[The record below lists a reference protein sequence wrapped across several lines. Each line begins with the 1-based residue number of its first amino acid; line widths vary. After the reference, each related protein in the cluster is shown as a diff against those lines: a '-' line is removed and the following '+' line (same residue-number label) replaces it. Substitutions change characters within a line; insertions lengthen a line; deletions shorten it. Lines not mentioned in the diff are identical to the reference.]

1 MATRTRSTPVS
12 SPSEAVSSS
21 ETSRPSSPTSQLL
34 MSRREEKV
42 HMQNLNDRLASL
54 IERQRQLEVEN
65 QQLSTR
71 IEKSEETYYRE
82 VSTIKTVYEK
92 QLEDT
97 RSQLDL
103 LSNENARLHIEAERA
118 KADHSNLLG
127 QLNKQTKDLSALEKK
142 LVSVES
148 ELNHV
153 KHALHEEQERRKRVE
168 EDRNMARKEVETS
181 GKQLAAAQKQLEA
194 ETLAR
199 IEAENSMK
207 TLRERMV
214 FEKSVHEEE
223 LNQSRM
229 SSSEVVETQVQQ
241 LQEELQAQKAIELQ
255 ELREEAE
262 ERFTLAL
269 NDLEVKYETQ
279 IDQLKATLAA
289 RADGENKLRAD
300 LSTASSR
307 VQSYES
313 KIHSLETNVRS
324 LKDRIKDLEEIVN
337 QERTWNAQGLEEK
350 DRAISHL
357 QDQLKQQLQEYKE
370 LYDVKVGLDME
381 IGTYRKLVEGEE
393 RRLSVPSISP
403 SSPSLS
409 SRSSF
414 LGSSPLNVSRG
425 SKRKVVFEEVY
436 ESDIHTDAHTNC
448 DIEISDHD
456 AEGSF
461 VTLRNKGKTDVSL
474 SGWQLVRKSGA
485 GGEVKTSY
493 KFHRNVVVKPKATVT
508 IWSASSKKEHNPPS
522 DLLMKSQNWFTA
534 EEMATV
540 LLDNNSDQ
548 MAIRETKRT
557 NKARKR
563 RLTGDPLPPS
573 SADDPRCSIM

>member
-1 MATRTRSTPVS
+1 
-12 SPSEAVSSS
+12 
-21 ETSRPSSPTSQLL
+21 
-34 MSRREEKV
+34 
-42 HMQNLNDRLASL
+42 MQNLNDRLASL

-65 QQLSTR
+65 QQLTTR

-92 QLEDT
+92 QLEET
-97 RSQLDL
+97 RSQVDL
-103 LSNENARLHIEAERA
+103 LSNENARLNIEAERA
-118 KADHSNLLG
+118 KADHSALLA
-127 QLNKQTKDLSALEKK
+127 QLNKQSKDLSSMEKK
-142 LVSVES
+142 LTSVES

-153 KHALHEEQERRKRVE
+153 RHALHEEQERRKRAE
-168 EDRNMARKEVETS
+168 EDRNAARKEVEMS
-181 GKQLAAAQKQLEA
+181 GKQLAVAQKQLEA
-194 ETLAR
+194 ETLGR
-199 IEAENSMK
+199 IEAENSVK

-214 FEKSVHEEE
+214 FEKNVHEEE
-223 LNQSRM
+223 MNQSRM

-241 LQEELQAQKAIELQ
+241 LQEELQAQKTAELQ

-279 IDQLKATLAA
+279 IDQLKGTLAG
-289 RADGENKLRAD
+289 RVEGENKLRAD
-300 LSTASSR
+300 LSTANSR
-307 VQSYES
+307 VQSFES
-313 KIHSLETNVRS
+313 KVHSLETSIRS
-324 LKDRIKDLEEIVN
+324 LKDRIKDLEEVLN
-337 QERTWNAQGLEEK
+337 QERVWNAQGLEEK

-393 RRLSVPSISP
+393 RRLSVASINP
-403 SSPSLS
+403 SSPSSFS

-461 VTLRNKGKTDVSL
+461 VTLTNKGKVDVSL
-474 SGWQLVRKSGA
+474 SGWQLVRKS

-508 IWSASSKKEHNPPS
+508 IWSASSKKEHNPPC

-534 EEMATV
+534 EEMTTA
-540 LLDNNSDQ
+540 LLDNNSHQ
-548 MAIRETKRT
+548 MAVRETKRT

-563 RLTGDPLPPS
+563 RLTGDPV
-573 SADDPRCSIM
+573 ADDARCSLM

>member
-1 MATRTRSTPVS
+1 
-12 SPSEAVSSS
+12 
-21 ETSRPSSPTSQLL
+21 
-34 MSRREEKV
+34 
-42 HMQNLNDRLASL
+42 MQNLNDRLASL

-65 QQLSTR
+65 QQLTTR

-97 RSQLDL
+97 RSQLDH
-103 LSNENARLHIEAERA
+103 LSNENARLNIEAERA
-118 KADHSNLLG
+118 KADHSNILT
-127 QLNKQTKDLSALEKK
+127 QLNKQTKDLSSLEKK
-142 LVSVES
+142 LISVEG

-153 KHALHEEQERRKRVE
+153 RHALHEEQERRKKVE
-168 EDRNMARKEVETS
+168 EERNVARKEVDMS

-199 IEAENSMK
+199 IEAENGMK
-207 TLRERMV
+207 TLRERIV
-214 FEKSVHEEE
+214 FEKNVHEEE

-300 LSTASSR
+300 LSNASSR

-313 KIHSLETNVRS
+313 KIHSLETSIRS
-324 LKDRIKDLEEIVN
+324 LKDRIKDLEDVLN
-337 QERTWNAQGLEEK
+337 QERTWNIQGLEEK
-350 DRAISHL
+350 DRAIAHL

-393 RRLSVPSISP
+393 RRLSVASSP
-403 SSPSLS
+403 SSMS

-414 LGSSPLNVSRG
+414 LGTSPLNASRG

-461 VTLRNKGKTDVSL
+461 VTLRNKGKADVSL

-534 EEMATV
+534 EEMTTV

-563 RLTGDPLPPS
+563 RLTGDLLAAS
-573 SADDPRCSIM
+573 SSEDARCSIM

>member
-1 MATRTRSTPVS
+1 
-12 SPSEAVSSS
+12 
-21 ETSRPSSPTSQLL
+21 
-34 MSRREEKV
+34 
-42 HMQNLNDRLASL
+42 MQNLNDRLASL

-65 QQLSTR
+65 QQLTTR

-103 LSNENARLHIEAERA
+103 LSNENARLNIEAERG
-118 KADHSNLLG
+118 KADHSSVLA
-127 QLNKQTKDLSALEKK
+127 QLNKQTKELSSLEKK
-142 LVSVES
+142 LISVES

-153 KHALHEEQERRKRVE
+153 RHGLHEEQERRKKAE
-168 EDRNMARKEVETS
+168 EDRNVARKEVEMG

-199 IEAENSMK
+199 IEAENSLK
-207 TLRERMV
+207 TVRERMA

-223 LNQSRM
+223 LSQSRM

-241 LQEELQAQKAIELQ
+241 LQEDLQAQKALELQ

-262 ERFTLAL
+262 ERFTQAL

-279 IDQLKATLAA
+279 IDQLKRTLAGKVE
-289 RADGENKLRAD
+289 GENKLRGD
-300 LSTASSR
+300 LSSACSK

-313 KIHSLETNVRS
+313 KILSLETNIRS
-324 LKDRIKDLEEIVN
+324 LKDRIRDLEEVVN
-337 QERTWNAQGLEEK
+337 QERAWNTQGLEEK

-393 RRLSVPSISP
+393 RRLSVASTTP
-403 SSPSLS
+403 SSPSAL

-474 SGWQLVRKSGA
+474 SGWQLVRKTGA
-485 GGEVKTSY
+485 VGEVRTSY
-493 KFHRNVVVKPKATVT
+493 KFHRNVVVKPKTTVT
-508 IWSASSKKEHNPPS
+508 VWSASSKKEHNPPG

-534 EEMATV
+534 EEMVTL

-563 RLTGDPLPPS
+563 RLTGDHLAAS
-573 SADDPRCSIM
+573 SAEDARCSLM